1 MSIQFYSIFHLVAI
15 LVLTLSLGGLWAFY
29 GGLHSNKAHLK
40 ASAWIRSFLLSL
52 HGLSSLFIFIAGFGL
67 IAKLNIPWPW
77 PWWIYAK
84 LILWLFLS
92 LSPFIIRKAYSIKS
106 KKLYGLLLLIL
117 MLILLLPVFIVRLK
131 S

>member
-1 MSIQFYSIFHLVAI
+1 MSLQFYSIFHLVAI
-15 LVLTLSLGGLWAFY
+15 LVLTLSLGGLWGFY
-29 GGLHSNKAHLK
+29 AGIKSSPHLK

-67 IAKLNIPWPW
+67 IAKLKIPWPW
-77 PWWIYAK
+77 PWWIYVK